1 MSKMDPVDCISALR
15 QRIID
20 LIVKTGESQRKI
32 SDDLGHSPSYIRNIT
47 NEGALPSVDGLFKL
61 IAYFDMDPAEF
72 FSTMTNEESRYN
84 RLCNR
89 IRNLTADDDL
99 AMLESIVSY
108 MEMQTERKSK

>member
-72 FSTMTNEESRYN
+72 FSTMTDEDSRYN

-89 IRNLTADDDL
+89 IRSLTSDNDL
-99 AMLESIVSY
+99 AMLEDLVSY
-108 MEMQTERKSK
+108 MESAKSKKET